1 MEMSLLASSV
11 TLHAKE
17 KKHLDDQV
25 FYKSGITKTL
35 KTAHRIIL
43 TLNLLNCRV
52 CQHQF
57 LLGGGNP
64 GK

>member
-11 TLHAKE
+11 TLHAKG

-43 TLNLLNCRV
+43 T
-52 CQHQF
+52 
-57 LLGGGNP
+57 
-64 GK
+64 